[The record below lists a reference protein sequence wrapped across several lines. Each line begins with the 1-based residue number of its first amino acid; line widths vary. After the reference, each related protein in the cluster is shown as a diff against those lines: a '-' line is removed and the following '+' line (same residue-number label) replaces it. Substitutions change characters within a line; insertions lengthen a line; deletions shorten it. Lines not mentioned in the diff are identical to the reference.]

1 MYIYILYIIDLNYIY
16 INIADISVFIEI
28 YCVDINIHIK
38 FVQNGETVITSR
50 YKKSF
55 DSFTRFLKL
64 YHV

>member
-1 MYIYILYIIDLNYIY
+1 MYIYILYIIDLNYIF
-16 INIADISVFIEI
+16 INIVDIFVFIEI